1 MSVTPTT
8 PEPIEGLATVLA
20 PPRPT
25 RVGSVLSFFR
35 SNPSA
40 LVGLAIIVFFVLIAI
55 LAPYIAPYGE
65 HERAGTPYEP
75 PSSAHWLGTDDVGE
89 DMLTLMM
96 FGAQVSLI
104 VGFAAALVTM
114 LIGGAVGVFA
124 GYFGGRTDV
133 ALMRIT
139 DYFLVIPDIPLMLVA
154 AAIWGRSLT
163 NIIVIIGVIYWTTTA
178 RLMRAQTASLRER
191 VFVRRAHAIGA
202 GNMRIIGRH
211 ILPQVAPLLIAIT
224 VLSVAFA
231 IFAETAIAFLGL
243 GDPSLTSWGKLIEN
257 AFQGS
262 AITLGAYWAIVP
274 PGVAVALVVLACTM
288 IGRSLEDALNPR
300 LRAGHL
306 SVRQFRVLPRP
317 PSRTP

>member
-1 MSVTPTT
+1 MTAGPT
-8 PEPIEGLATVLA
+8 PEPIEGLASALA
-20 PPRPT
+20 PPRSA
-25 RVGSVLSFFR
+25 RLGSVLSFLR

-40 LVGLAIIVFFVLIAI
+40 PIGLAIIGFFVVIAV

-65 HERAGTPYEP
+65 HERAGQPYEP

-96 FGAQVSLI
+96 YGAQVSLI
-104 VGFAAALVTM
+104 VGFAAAAVTM
-114 LIGGAVGVFA
+114 LIGGAVGIFA
-124 GYFGGRTDV
+124 GYFGGKTDT

-178 RLMRAQTASLRER
+178 RLVRAQTASLRER
-191 VFVRRAHAIGA
+191 VFVQRAHAIGA
-202 GNMRIIGRH
+202 GNMRIVVRH

-243 GDPSLTSWGKLIEN
+243 GDPGHTSWGKLIEN

-288 IGRSLEDALNPR
+288 IGRSLEHALNPR
-300 LRAGHL
+300 LQTGHL
-306 SVRQFRVLPRP
+306 SVRPFRVLPRP
-317 PSRTP
+317 PRQTP

>member
-1 MSVTPTT
+1 VSTGPSSN
-8 PEPIEGLATVLA
+8 PIEALTSDLVA
-20 PPRPT
+20 PRPS
-25 RVGSVLSFFR
+25 RVGSVMSFLR

-40 LVGLAIIVFFVLIAI
+40 TVGLGIIVFFVLIAV

-65 HERAGTPYEP
+65 HERSGRPYEA

-96 FGAQVSLI
+96 YGAQVSLI

-114 LIGGAVGVFA
+114 IIGGAVGIFA
-124 GYFGGRTDV
+124 GYFGGKTDTV
-133 ALMRIT
+133 LMRIT

-178 RLMRAQTASLRER
+178 RLIRAQTASVRER
-191 VFVRRAHAIGA
+191 VFVKRAHAIGA
-202 GNMRIIGRH
+202 GHARIVGRH
-211 ILPQVAPLLIAIT
+211 LLPQVAPLLIAIT

-288 IGRSLEDALNPR
+288 VGRSLEDALNPR

-306 SVRQFRVLPRP
+306 SVRQFRVLPRLP
-317 PSRTP
+317 KETP